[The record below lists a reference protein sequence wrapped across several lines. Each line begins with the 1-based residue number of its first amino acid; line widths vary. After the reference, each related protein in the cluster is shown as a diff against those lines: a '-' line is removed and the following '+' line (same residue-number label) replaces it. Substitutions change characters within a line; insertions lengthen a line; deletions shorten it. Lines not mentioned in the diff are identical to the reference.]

1 MALDEIGEGK
11 RCSPSKVRSGVR
23 VPGSFLRLDKCIL
36 VIVSDVEKRRLREG
50 VGNLLLSLQLF
61 CKSKIIPEYKV
72 YFRKSGPECTFL
84 FG

>member
-1 MALDEIGEGK
+1 MKTSEIQWEHSQASAFVDAEPVAITMAM
-11 RCSPSKVRSGVR
+11 RHFTFR
-23 VPGSFLRLDKCIL
+23 
-36 VIVSDVEKRRLREG
+36 
-50 VGNLLLSLQLF
+50 GNLVRGIQECCGLSLQLF